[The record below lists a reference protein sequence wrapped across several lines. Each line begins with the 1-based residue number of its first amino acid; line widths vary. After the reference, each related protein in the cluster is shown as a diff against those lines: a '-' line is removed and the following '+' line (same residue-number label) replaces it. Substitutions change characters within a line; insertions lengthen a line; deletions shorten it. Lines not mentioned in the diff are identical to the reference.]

1 MTATEYR
8 QIVRLPEQIERTFD
22 KLDRL
27 MTKAEAMGFRP
38 ENWAEQWEALNSRF
52 LTDPRLINREWERT
66 IERARN
72 ANGEEHATD

>member
-27 MTKAEAMGFRP
+27 MTKAEAMGLRP
-38 ENWAEQWEALNSRF
+38 ENWAEQWDALNSRF
-52 LTDPRLINREWERT
+52 LTDPRLIDREWERT

-72 ANGEEHATD
+72 ANGENQ